1 MRMKVSYLTCLAI
14 LVFVMTEPLRAWSFL
29 AVQSVRALVPDG
41 NNQLG
46 LDFDRFIPDCSFL
59 SELKTNLVWF
69 EVSPSFIGSVPILA
83 ACPLD

>member
-1 MRMKVSYLTCLAI
+1 
-14 LVFVMTEPLRAWSFL
+14 
-29 AVQSVRALVPDG
+29 
-41 NNQLG
+41 

-83 ACPLD
+83 ACPLDRTLAR